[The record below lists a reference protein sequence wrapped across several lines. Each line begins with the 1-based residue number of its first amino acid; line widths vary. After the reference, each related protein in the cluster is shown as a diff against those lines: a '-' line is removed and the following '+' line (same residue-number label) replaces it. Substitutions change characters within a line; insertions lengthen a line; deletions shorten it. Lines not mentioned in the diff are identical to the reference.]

1 MSAAVPGRLFAD
13 ASNKISGAQSDVT
26 TSRDEM
32 TPAHAPGGDAR
43 LEQLEQ
49 WLTGLFGARDFAVTT
64 ASADASFRRYFRV
77 SRAGQ
82 TWIAMDAP
90 PAKEDMEP
98 YIRIASMLVDV
109 GVNAPRVLERNVQ
122 EGFLLNS
129 DLGSRTYLNDLD
141 AGADANQLYADA
153 ITALVRIQSGGL
165 AHAATLP
172 PYDEPLLRREM
183 GLFPEWFCGRHL
195 GLSLEG
201 DDAVAMSGVFDVLS
215 AEALKQPRVFVHRDY
230 HSRNLM
236 VGDGAAH
243 GHNPGILD
251 FQDAVHGPV
260 TYDLVSLLRDCYV
273 AWPLERVEGWI
284 AQFRQRAQREG
295 VSVGAS
301 EAEFRRWF
309 DLMGVQRHL
318 KAIGIFARLWHR
330 DGKPGYLKDVP
341 RTLNYVHAVSG
352 AYREL
357 HFLQSFIETR
367 ILPALDKTPMPVQ
380 S

>member
-1 MSAAVPGRLFAD
+1 
-13 ASNKISGAQSDVT
+13 VT
-26 TSRDEM
+26 TSRDET
-32 TPAHAPGGDAR
+32 TPTHARTGDAR
-43 LEQLEQ
+43 LEQLER
-49 WLTGLFGARDFAVTT
+49 WLNGLFGARDFEVTT

-77 SRAGQ
+77 TRAGQ

-90 PAKEDMEP
+90 PGKEDMEP

-109 GVNAPRVLERNVQ
+109 GVNAPRVLERNIE

-129 DLGSRTYLNDLD
+129 DLGSRTYLMDLD
-141 AGADANQLYADA
+141 VGADADRLYEDA
-153 ITALVRIQSGGL
+153 ISALVRIQARGL
-165 AHAATLP
+165 AHAEQLP
-172 PYDEPLLRREM
+172 PYDDALLLREM

-195 GLSLEG
+195 GLQIEG

-236 VGDGAAH
+236 VGDGVIH
-243 GHNPGILD
+243 GPNPGILD

-273 AWPLERVEGWI
+273 AWPLERIEGWL
-284 AQFRQRAQREG
+284 ARFRQSAQREG

-301 EAEFRRWF
+301 DSEFRRWF

-330 DGKPGYLKDVP
+330 DGKPGYLNDIP
-341 RTLNYVHAVSG
+341 RTLNYVYAVSA

-357 HFLQSFIETR
+357 QFLRSFIETR
-367 ILPALDKTPMPVQ
+367 VLPALDKTPAPAQ
-380 S
+380 P